1 MWSKENVRQIRNLIL
16 FAAVVVLCVMYSGQ
30 IVRWIFLGIDI
41 LEPFAVGGMIAFVLN
56 LPMKFVEERLLG
68 RWKGKAADK
77 LRRPLSLLAAIVF
90 DRHCGNGGSASAGP
104 DHQ

>member
-41 LEPFAVGGMIAFVLN
+41 
-56 LPMKFVEERLLG
+56 
-68 RWKGKAADK
+68 
-77 LRRPLSLLAAIVF
+77 
-90 DRHCGNGGSASAGP
+90 
-104 DHQ
+104 

>member
-1 MWSKENVRQIRNLIL
+1 MRQIRNLIL

-68 RWKGKAADK
+68 RWITPVWVRQGSVLCTLLITTSAPSCAADTGK
-77 LRRPLSLLAAIVF
+77 
-90 DRHCGNGGSASAGP
+90 
-104 DHQ
+104 